1 VIRTLIVDDDFR
13 VAGVH
18 AGFVKA
24 VPGFAVVGTAYTAA
38 EARARVRELAPD
50 LVLLD
55 VYLPD
60 EPGLGLLAELQTDAI
75 ILSAAT
81 DSRSIGAAIQAGA
94 LNYLVKPFTTRQL
107 TERLTSYA
115 RYKRLLGEDR
125 SLDQDEIDRAF
136 RILHEQ
142 DRTTPPKGQ
151 SSATARLVSEHLR
164 STAKAL
170 SAAEIAAEL
179 GIARAT
185 AQRYLTTLAETGTIE
200 MRLRYGAT
208 GRPEHE
214 YLWRLTGSS
223 LDP

>member
-1 VIRTLIVDDDFR
+1 MIRTLIVDDDFR

-18 AGFVKA
+18 AGFVKEI
-24 VPGFAVVGTAYTAA
+24 PGFTVVGTAYSAA
-38 EARARVRELAPD
+38 EARARVRELTPD

-60 EPGLGLLAELQTDAI
+60 EPGLGLLAELHTDAI
-75 ILSAAT
+75 VLSAAT
-81 DSRSIGAAIQAGA
+81 DTRSIRAAIQAGA
-94 LNYLVKPFTTRQL
+94 VNYLIKPFTTRQL
-107 TERLTSYA
+107 TDRLTSYA
-115 RYKRLLGEDR
+115 RYRQLLVEDR
-125 SLDQDEIDRAF
+125 NLEQDEIDRAF

-142 DRTTPPKGQ
+142 DQTAPPKGQ

-164 STAKAL
+164 TAGRPL
-170 SAAEIAAEL
+170 SAAEVAAEL

-185 AQRYLTTLAETGTIE
+185 AQRYLTTLADMGTVE

-214 YLWRLTGSS
+214 YGFMR
-223 LDP
+223 